1 MRWLFLHMN
10 IHPNTYY
17 NYLKKTKTNY
27 HRQKKAILNAIRDIY
42 HECSGSIG
50 HRFMKVFLGRR
61 DIYLSKTTVHK
72 YMNKEMKLKGIC
84 RRKKP
89 NYKKATPTDSF
100 PIFSSKTLSLL
111 SQIVYGVRTLLIYI

>member
-1 MRWLFLHMN
+1 MN
-10 IHPNTYY
+10 IHPNAYY

-27 HRQKKAILNAIRDIY
+27 HRQKKAILNTIRDIY
-42 HECSGSIG
+42 HECNGSIG

-72 YMNKEMKLKGIC
+72 YMNKEMKLKSIC

-89 NYKKATPTDSF
+89 NYKKATPADSF
-100 PIFSSKTLSLL
+100 QIFSSKTLSLL
-111 SQIVYGVRTLLIYI
+111 SQIVYDIRTLPIYI

>member
-1 MRWLFLHMN
+1 MN

-72 YMNKEMKLKGIC
+72 YMNKEMKLKAFVEERNQII
-84 RRKKP
+84 KKQRP
-89 NYKKATPTDSF
+89 Q
-100 PIFSSKTLSLL
+100 TLSQS
-111 SQIVYGVRTLLIYI
+111 SQAKLCRF